1 MYSERGKPQA
11 SSVLAQKRHS
21 NREQRVLSPVH
32 VPKHIQQA
40 IVSPNGKSGNIQAR
54 LHMYNSLRIDP
65 QTPATGPTF
74 ARVNKTLASIDNAAI
89 GNTGAQVNTVQTPPT
104 IGLGSPNNF
113 FNAFV
118 NSPNA
123 TIPNVSSGVVQSSSS
138 PSKKYSRNFTANP
151 KQSATQNS
159 FFHVGAAQRPGDHPD
174 KS

>member
-40 IVSPNGKSGNIQAR
+40 IVSPHGKSGNIQAR

-65 QTPATGPTF
+65 QAPATGPTF
-74 ARVNKTLASIDNAAI
+74 SRVNKHLATIENAAI

-113 FNAFV
+113 FNSFV

-123 TIPNVSSGVVQSSSS
+123 TIPNVSSTAIQTSSAQ
-138 PSKKYSRNFTANP
+138 SKKYSRNFTANP
-151 KQSATQNS
+151 KQSVTQNS
-159 FFHVGAAQRPGDHPD
+159 FFHVGATNRPGDLTD